1 MLTHQFIYLFLINV
15 FFTNFALQPL
25 KLYVF
30 TEVLMTETRENMVV
44 SSTNSGDSYTAQE
57 GFFTSLA
64 DRAQGTK
71 LSSPDATRL
80 H

>member
-30 TEVLMTETRENMVV
+30 YWSVN
-44 SSTNSGDSYTAQE
+44 DW
-57 GFFTSLA
+57 
-64 DRAQGTK
+64 DQGE
-71 LSSPDATRL
+71 
-80 H
+80 HGG